1 MDRWDWTMVSGLLAR
16 HAAGYDRWLVDQGYA
31 PLSRPGRMRQ
41 FDDLSRWL
49 DQAGLAVE
57 ELTPQRAEQFLAARR
72 EAGHVTW
79 VSRLSLRLPLR
90 YRQQSGVMS
99 TPKLV
104 FTGRP
109 VDRLLADYR
118 VYLARERGL
127 TPEAI
132 RKYASAARL
141 FLEDRERIDGLAL
154 ERLTAADVSEFL
166 ARECPRR
173 SISGARTLVAKL
185 RALVRYLHVVGLIPT
200 PLRWAVP
207 GVADLR
213 DRSLARGLEPVAVS
227 KLLASCDRARSAGR
241 RDYAILLVLVRLGLR
256 GGEVA
261 SMRLEDVDWRHGE
274 LLVRGKG
281 GRHDRLPLPTDVGQ
295 ALVDYLRHRPRV
307 ASRAVFLRALAPV
320 GPMTSAAVCNV
331 VNSACRRAGLP
342 VVGSHRLRHTAATEM
357 LRAGAPLPEIAQVL
371 RHRQLKTTM
380 IYAKVDRASLRS
392 VALPWPGGA
401 A

>member
-1 MDRWDWTMVSGLLAR
+1 MDRWDWTLVSGPLAR
-16 HAAGYDRWLVDQGYA
+16 HAAGYERWLVHQGFA
-31 PLSRPGRMRQ
+31 PLSRPARMRQ

-57 ELTPQRAEQFLAARR
+57 ELTPQRAEEFLAARR
-72 EAGHVTW
+72 DAGYATW
-79 VSRLSLRLPLR
+79 VSGLSLRLPLR
-90 YRQQSGVMS
+90 YLEESGVIS
-99 TPKLV
+99 IPKPA
-104 FTGRP
+104 FGDRS
-109 VDRLLADYR
+109 VDRLLEDYR
-118 VYLARERGL
+118 LYLARERGL

-132 RKYASAARL
+132 RKYASVARL
-141 FLEDRERIDGLAL
+141 FLEDRQWVDGLTL
-154 ERLTAADVSEFL
+154 ENLTTADVSAFL

-185 RALVRYLHVVGLIPT
+185 RALLRYLHVAGLVPT

-213 DRSLARGLEPVAVS
+213 DRTLARGLDPAAVAR
-227 KLLASCDRARSAGR
+227 LLASCDRATRTGR

-261 SMRLEDVDWRHGE
+261 VMRLEDIDWRHGE

-281 GRHDRLPLPTDVGQ
+281 GRHDRLPLPSDVGE
-295 ALVDYLRHRPRV
+295 AVADYLRHRPRV

-320 GPMTSAAVCNV
+320 GPMTSGAVCNV
-331 VNSACRRAGLP
+331 VNAACHRAGLP
-342 VVGSHRLRHTAATEM
+342 VVGAHRLRHTAATEM
-357 LRAGAPLPEIAQVL
+357 LRAGASLPEIAQVL
-371 RHRQLKTTM
+371 RHRQLKTTA
-380 IYAKVDRASLRS
+380 IYAKVDRATLRS
-392 VALPWPGGA
+392 LALPWPGGA